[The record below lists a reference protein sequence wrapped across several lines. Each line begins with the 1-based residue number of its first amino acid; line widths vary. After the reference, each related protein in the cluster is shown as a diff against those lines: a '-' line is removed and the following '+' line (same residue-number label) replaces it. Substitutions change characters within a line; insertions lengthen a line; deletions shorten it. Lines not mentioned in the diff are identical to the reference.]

1 MSAQLKI
8 LIVEDDAIIAELI
21 NHHLLQFG
29 FNVLDIVHNSEKALD
44 KIHNLQPD
52 LVLLDITILG
62 TKDGIDIAHIIDEK
76 YDIPYIFLTALSDK
90 ATLER
95 AKHVSP
101 IGYIVK
107 PFKENDLLATI
118 TIGMSNYS
126 KNEQTKI
133 TQELVNE
140 HSLSPI
146 STKEF
151 EILIDIS
158 TGLTNNQI
166 ADKQDISANTVKWY
180 TQNIYSKLG
189 VKNRTAAA
197 QFLTH
202 LKWLKK

>member
-202 LKWLKK
+202 LK